1 MKPFL
6 LAPLI
11 LGLTAPVQ
19 AGIYFYTDYQDGI
32 EVRCKDGKP
41 KHLVEITKAGRG
53 MRLEGHGDDQY
64 SWPIIYM
71 YPEASDEKY
80 KYFPSTAGTACSYRQ
95 LTKEEK
101 NSLILKGFKTC
112 VGSEED
118 TENKLKTRKKYCYGW
133 N

>member
-1 MKPFL
+1 MKRL
-6 LAPLI
+6 LLTPLI
-11 LGLTAPVQ
+11 LGLTAPVN
-19 AGIYFYTDYQDGI
+19 AGIYFYPDYQDGI
-32 EVRCKDGKP
+32 EVRCKDGQP

-53 MRLEGHGDDQY
+53 MRLEGHGDDEY

-71 YPEASDEKY
+71 FPEASDEKY

-101 NSLILKGFKTC
+101 NSLILQGFKTC
-112 VGSEED
+112 IGMEGTDEEI
-118 TENKLKTRKKYCYGW
+118 TERRRKYCFGW